1 MLNSIEDINNYPA
14 VIILYP
20 SGASGEFIAQAL
32 SESIYSIAKTHS
44 HWENNNRVIYADF
57 LGRSL
62 NSGDRII
69 ELDKVIGRANWF
81 LETATPGLSII
92 LAHPEQPTLDFI
104 KKYIPQIPV
113 IEIVLYQLNSKIF
126 RKIAASNKIPRTVK
140 HNPDVYD
147 RDPPSSGYTSL
158 AQLHIEWEDIIL
170 INPQEQFLKICKFL
184 NVEGEVEN
192 FNQLIIDYQQ
202 RNYEI
207 IKLLNNT

>member
-1 MLNSIEDINNYPA
+1 MLNSIEDLNNYPA

-32 SESIYSIAKTHS
+32 SESIDSIAKTHS

-69 ELDKVIGRANWF
+69 ELDKVIDRANWF

-104 KKYIPQIPV
+104 KKYYGKDQM
-113 IEIVLYQLNSKIF
+113 
-126 RKIAASNKIPRTVK
+126 
-140 HNPDVYD
+140 
-147 RDPPSSGYTSL
+147 
-158 AQLHIEWEDIIL
+158 
-170 INPQEQFLKICKFL
+170 
-184 NVEGEVEN
+184 N
-192 FNQLIIDYQQ
+192 F
-202 RNYEI
+202 
-207 IKLLNNT
+207 